1 MSTNAKDD
9 RKKCPY
15 CAELIKKE
23 AIKCRFCGAW
33 LSEKPSKRLT
43 RSRKNRMI
51 LGVCAGLAEHLNI
64 DRTLVRLAFVIA
76 TIPGG
81 WGLVVY
87 LVLWALMP
95 WDSQDH
101 S

>member
-1 MSTNAKDD
+1 MSTNEN

-15 CAELIKKE
+15 CAEMIKKE

-33 LSEKPSKRLT
+33 CGDKPSKRLT

-64 DRTLVRLAFVIA
+64 DKTLVRLAFVIA

-81 WGLVVY
+81 WGVVVY

-95 WDSQDH
+95 WDHSQ
-101 S
+101 